1 MVLRSTRQSSRALSR
16 RDNASTTEGGRH
28 SCPLL
33 PILINILHTPFF
45 DLAQGRRTAGPAL
58 PRRSLCLRN
67 AASEYACKG
76 KVIIQ
81 KKDQFFQIFPSIFHE
96 CIAAA
101 SSDGGRRFSGGQ
113 LSCHGQMNGPLFLNK
128 AVKKRGPSCRRT
140 CRRTVDGPP
149 VPGRAGGMPPLKR
162 PDRDKAPAFSAGA
175 SCYPQRRMAM
185 WARSALSFW
194 KNSSR
199 NSTRLVLLWSIVR
212 LICTRTWNSRSR
224 LTSLSQPQT
233 AEKRYRLYR

>member
-185 WARSALSFW
+185 WARVALSYW

-199 NSTRLVLLWSIVR
+199 RWSRRVGLWITARLPWEIRRNSSALGSSTPSRQ
-212 LICTRTWNSRSR
+212 LITER
-224 LTSLSQPQT
+224 
-233 AEKRYRLYR
+233 KRKKE